1 MDAPFEQILK
11 ITRINSKILI
21 ADDKWKMRFLNN
33 APVGWETGDRIRLS
47 ESPKLGLRVGS
58 QAGPA
63 DVPTS
68 RVQVR
73 NLDKKSLGITLYF
86 QGSLLKEK
94 SVNPSSEPQLSLKK
108 NIRLDREAFIKKIHA
123 GHVIDV
129 EDAEG
134 RLTKWQIDT
143 TAARGRMEWF
153 EGDAVVISKGISAT
167 RFKIIN
173 KDQGDQS
180 LGAVFISED

>member
-1 MDAPFEQILK
+1 MDVPFGEILK

-21 ADDKWKMRFLNN
+21 ADDKWKMRFLSN

-47 ESPKLGLRVGS
+47 ESPKLGSRVGS
-58 QAGPA
+58 KADPA

-68 RVQVR
+68 RVQVK

-94 SVNPSSEPQLSLKK
+94 SINPSSEPQPSLRK
-108 NIRLDREAFIKKIHA
+108 NICLDREAFIKKIHS
-123 GHVIDV
+123 GHVVDV